1 MSQGGLPV
9 GSQPLDRLLGRV
21 RQDIAGVPRATVPM
35 IGALVSVEAS
45 LPGWFRDWL
54 MAELG
59 RRVPLEV
66 ATPAAE
72 AVMRIREFGR
82 YAPMDFALREI
93 EAQYALLMALHQV
106 ESLYQAIDFMTE
118 LARHVEAVQ
127 KVTST
132 LR

>member
-21 RQDIAGVPRATVPM
+21 RQDIAALPRATVPLV
-35 IGALVSVEAS
+35 GALVSVEAS

-72 AVMRIREFGR
+72 AVMRIREFGHDV
-82 YAPMDFALREI
+82 PMDFALREI
-93 EAQYALLMALHQV
+93 EAQYALLMALDQV

>member
-1 MSQGGLPV
+1 MSHTALPI

-35 IGALVSVEAS
+35 IGALVSVEAG

-59 RRVPLEV
+59 QRVPLEV

-72 AVMRIREFGR
+72 AVMRIREFGHDV
-82 YAPMDFALREI
+82 PMDFALRC
-93 EAQYALLMALHQV
+93 AFKF
-106 ESLYQAIDFMTE
+106 ESCCFWMDSFFL
-118 LARHVEAVQ
+118 
-127 KVTST
+127 KSSSSS
-132 LR
+132 